1 MYQGINEYRRILN
14 KYKNRPLFL
23 YGDPDVDG
31 LYSLKLEVDF
41 AEQILGRTD
50 YKTWVND
57 NRDHGFLKPVE
68 ELRGYL
74 VITADFNIPKA
85 KLQELVDS
93 DVVVLATDHHDIAE
107 EDNASEFIHVT
118 SNSTGCEGILI
129 CNQYTFE
136 DHEKRYQSGAGVF
149 YEVISEL
156 YPDFA
161 TQEHRA
167 MVGITLLSDVRH
179 IGNADSRTYL
189 KDLYKKSVQVGYFKW
204 LMSAYYSGMRK
215 DYQFGAP
222 RLTRNF
228 IDFSLSPFIN
238 SMLRYGMKAEAIDFV
253 LGKSAPVGNIQANQ
267 KELVGLMLE
276 KSHPLTLSNLHVI
289 CIGSNAFPDQNIPL
303 ESFIGAVC
311 SKYKDSHKNVTTLG
325 LIIRHGVV
333 TRASVRGK
341 YKDVD
346 YKMIFQSLGV
356 DARGHKDAFGIK
368 NFKPD
373 RDGKIFNELN
383 YQIADAELVQ
393 HHTNPTIIDVNN
405 MMFTIMNRGS
415 QDATE
420 NTYLVNE
427 DRIYYRYTGD
437 NYSITAS
444 RYKER
449 ELTEND
455 ILRGEIPDRVDP
467 RTNRK
472 FKIERDSDGNK
483 QYKYIEYN
491 VDGKIVKSFGVL
503 LEDGLILPLLDRG
516 YITLYV
522 QADFNN

>member
-1 MYQGINEYRRILN
+1 MYKGISDYRRILN
-14 KYKNRPLFL
+14 KYKNRPLLL

-74 VITADFNIPKA
+74 VITADFNISKA

-107 EDNASEFIHVT
+107 EDDASEFIHVT

-136 DHEKRYQSGAGVF
+136 DPEKRYQSGAGVF
-149 YEVISEL
+149 YEVISKL

-238 SMLRYGMKAEAIDFV
+238 SMLRYGMKAEAVDFV
-253 LGKSAPVGNIQANQ
+253 LGKSAPVGNIQADQ

-289 CIGSNAFPDQNIPL
+289 CIGSNAFADQNIPL

-311 SKYKDSHKNVTTLG
+311 SKYKDNHKNVTTLG
-325 LIIRHGVV
+325 LTIRHGVV

-393 HHTNPTIIDVNN
+393 HHTNPTVIDVNN

-503 LEDGLILPLLDRG
+503 LEDGLILPMLDRG